1 MTAQPAPPSAGTRL
15 REWVLRDTTGGLLLI
30 VAAVLGLA
38 WANSPWREVHQGL
51 SSTVVGPAALHL
63 DLSLAKWAVDGL
75 LAIFFFTVG
84 LELKHE
90 FVAGSLRSLRLA
102 AVPMIA
108 AVGGMVVP
116 AVVFVSIVLAMG
128 DRGAVG
134 GWAIPTATDIAF
146 AVAVL
151 AIFGRGLPKALR
163 LFLLTLAVVDDLL
176 AITVIA
182 VFYTESIDML
192 WLAVSLAAV
201 AAFGV
206 VVRTKPAPWWALI
219 PIALVAWTAMHASG
233 VHATVAG
240 VLMGFTVPALA
251 VFGERHPRTE
261 HYVEKVAPWS
271 NGIALPIFAFFSAG
285 VTVVGADAGAIL
297 GQPVV
302 VAIVCALVLGK
313 LIGVMGMTAL
323 VTKLTP
329 LRLPDAIGVRD
340 LLPVGLLTGIGFT
353 VSLLIADLSF
363 ATGSAESAGA
373 RLAVLIGTAIAAT
386 LAAVALRLSAR
397 RQRTT
402 DENED
407 GIPDVNTAPITGYE
421 QATD

>member
-1 MTAQPAPPSAGTRL
+1 MTAPITTPSRGARL
-15 REWVLRDTTGGLLLI
+15 RNWVVRDTTGGLLLI
-30 VAAVLGLA
+30 VAAVTGLA
-38 WANSPWREVHQGL
+38 WANSPWREAYSTL

-63 DLSLAKWAVDGL
+63 DLSLAQWAADGL

-90 FVAGSLRSLRLA
+90 FIAGSLRSFRQA
-102 AVPMIA
+102 AVPMVA
-108 AVGGMVVP
+108 AVGGMAVP
-116 AVVFVSIVLAMG
+116 ALTFVVIVLALG
-128 DRGAVG
+128 DPAAVK

-182 VFYTESIDML
+182 VFYTDAIDGL
-192 WLAVSLAAV
+192 WLGVSLV
-201 AAFGV
+201 VVGAFAL
-206 VVRTKPAPWWALI
+206 VVRTKRPAWWALI
-219 PIALVAWTAMHASG
+219 PLALIAWAAMHASG

-240 VLMGFTVPALA
+240 VLMGFTVPAVA
-251 VFGERHPRTE
+251 VYREHHTRTH
-261 HYVEKVAPWS
+261 HYVERVAPWS
-271 NGIALPIFAFFSAG
+271 NGLALPIFAFFSAG
-285 VTVVGADAGAIL
+285 VTVVGGGAGAIL
-297 GQPVV
+297 GQSVV

-313 LIGVMGMTAL
+313 VVGVMGTTAL
-323 VTKLTP
+323 ITRVTP

-363 ATGSAESAGA
+363 TAGSEASAGA
-373 RLAVLIGTAIAAT
+373 RLAVLIGTAISAT
-386 LAAVALRLSAR
+386 LAAVTLRQAAR
-397 RQRTT
+397 RGRSA
-402 DENED
+402 DENQD
-407 GIPDVNTAPITGYE
+407 GMPDVETATITGE
-421 QATD
+421 ESAVD